1 MAQSKQVTQQIRTTC
16 CVVGGGPAGIMLGLL
31 LARAGVDVIVLEKH
45 VDFFRDFRGDTIH
58 PSTLEL
64 MHELGLLDEFLRLPH
79 QELRRVKVKFEDE
92 EIAGPDFSHLPTR
105 CKFIAMMPQWDFLNF
120 LTTQA
125 KRYPTFRLLMK
136 IEATGLIE
144 EGGRVAGVR
153 AKTEQGELDV
163 RADLVV
169 GADGRDS
176 ILRERA
182 GMEVED
188 FGVPIDVLWFRIA
201 KSGDDAEPALG
212 RIRNGKMM
220 VTINRGD
227 YYQCG
232 YIIRKGAFEEIKR
245 RGLDVFRKELVSLA
259 PFLRDTVG
267 EIDDWDKVK
276 LLTVQVNRL
285 RHWYR
290 PGLLFIGDAAHA
302 MSPAGGVG
310 INLAIQDAVATVNLL
325 ADKLRQG
332 NCGTD
337 DLRLV
342 QQRREW
348 PARMT
353 QAIQVF
359 IHRRMF
365 GSRSDPGKALS
376 FPWPARMLLWLL
388 TPLLRRIAARVIGI
402 GFRAEHIRI

>member
-1 MAQSKQVTQQIRTTC
+1 
-16 CVVGGGPAGIMLGLL
+16 MLGLL

>member
-1 MAQSKQVTQQIRTTC
+1 
-16 CVVGGGPAGIMLGLL
+16 
-31 LARAGVDVIVLEKH
+31 VLEKH
-45 VDFFRDFRGDTIH
+45 ADFFRDFRGDTIH

-64 MHELGLLDEFLRLPH
+64 MHELGILDEFLRLPH
-79 QELRRVKVKFEDE
+79 QELRRVKVTFEDE

-125 KRYPTFRLLMK
+125 KRYPTFRLLMRA
-136 IEATGLIE
+136 EGAGLIE
-144 EGGRVAGVR
+144 EGGRVVGVR
-153 AKTEQGELDV
+153 AKAEQGELEV

-176 ILRERA
+176 IVRERA

-188 FGVPIDVLWFRIA
+188 FGVPIDVLWFRIS
-201 KSGDDAEPALG
+201 KSAELAEPALG
-212 RIRNGKMM
+212 RISNGKMM

-227 YYQCG
+227 YFQCG
-232 YIIRKGAFEEIKR
+232 YIIRKGEFEVVKR
-245 RGLDVFRKELVSLA
+245 RGLESFREEIVNVA

-276 LLTVQVNRL
+276 LLTVRVDRL
-285 RHWYR
+285 RQWYR
-290 PGLLFIGDAAHA
+290 PGLLCIGDAAHA

-310 INLAIQDAVATVNLL
+310 INLAIQDAVAAANLL
-325 ADKLRQG
+325 ADELRRG

-337 DLRLV
+337 DLRRV
-342 QQRREW
+342 QERREW
-348 PARMT
+348 PARMI
-353 QAIQVF
+353 QAVQVF

-365 GSRSDPGKALS
+365 GSRSDPGRALS
-376 FPWPARMLLWLL
+376 LPWPARLLLWLL
-388 TPLLRRIAARVIGI
+388 APLLRRLAARMIGI
-402 GFRAEHIRI
+402 GFRAEHIRTPAGG